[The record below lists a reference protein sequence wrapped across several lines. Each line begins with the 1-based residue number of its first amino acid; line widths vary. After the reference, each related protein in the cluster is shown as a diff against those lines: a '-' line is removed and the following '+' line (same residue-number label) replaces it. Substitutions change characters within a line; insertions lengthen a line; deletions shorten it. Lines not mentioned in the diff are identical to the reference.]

1 MEVLS
6 QEAMPP
12 THEAAEATVDPF
24 MVIGDPSSWQDLSI
38 SEVGIRLQALLS
50 STPTLRGALCS
61 QVFDHHQAAGRV
73 RVQGLAA
80 LAGAKQL
87 RGGVLGCTIIL

>member
-1 MEVLS
+1 M
-6 QEAMPP
+6 
-12 THEAAEATVDPF
+12 DPF
-24 MVIGDPSSWQDLSI
+24 KVFADPSSSQVLNSA
-38 SEVGIRLQALLS
+38 VFGIQLQTLLS

-87 RGGVLGCTIIL
+87 RRGVLGCTIIL